1 MRRLTIVAALVLAA
15 GAAVDGQVFR
25 AGVDGITVVAS
36 VRQGNRPVGG
46 LTAADFQLT
55 DNGVAQTISSVS
67 AEKVPLDLTLLLD
80 LSSSVDGP
88 QLERLKK
95 AVTDTADLLRA
106 DDRIRLV
113 AISQVI
119 HEVFGFRSRSSPIVL
134 DGLRAEG
141 ATSLYDGLA
150 AMMMRPAEPGR
161 RQLVVAFTDGR
172 DSTSIVDE
180 KTALEIARRTD
191 SVVSIVVPVAS
202 EEAAVSRRLAQRNT
216 VDSLRGAA
224 NVSAGRGPIIG
235 ADGIP
240 TALSRLVAPTGGLV
254 IPLGTGES
262 VSRVFKTTL
271 EDFRASYVLQY
282 TAEGVPAEGWHE
294 LSVTV
299 KRRGRYDIRARKGY
313 MGRGK
318 IGSPEA
324 FRDTHSGT
332 RLVWPRAVPGTGD
345 IQVHD
350 RAGGGGRHLP
360 RQGGEF
366 RSGPQGR

>member
-1 MRRLTIVAALVLAA
+1 MRPLLVIAWMGLAA
-15 GAAVDGQVFR
+15 TVPSGGQVFR
-25 AGVDGITVVAS
+25 SGVDGITVVAS
-36 VRQGNRPVGG
+36 VRQGNKPVGG

-55 DNGVAQTISSVS
+55 DNGVPQQISSVA

-95 AVTDTADLLRA
+95 AVIDTADLLRP

-113 AISQVI
+113 AISQVLQEI
-119 HEVFGFRSRSSPIVL
+119 FGFRSRSAPIVL

-180 KTALEIARRTD
+180 KMTLEIARRTD
-191 SVVSIVVPVAS
+191 SVISIVVPVAA
-202 EEAAVSRRLAQRNT
+202 EDGAVSRRLAQRNT
-216 VDSLRGAA
+216 VDSLGGAG
-224 NVSAGRGPIIG
+224 NVAAGRGPIIS

-240 TALSRLVAPTGGLV
+240 TSLSQLVAPTGGLV
-254 IPLGTGES
+254 IPLGTSES
-262 VSRVFKTTL
+262 ISRVFRTTL

-282 TAEGVPAEGWHE
+282 TAEGVAPEGWHE
-294 LSVTV
+294 LSVSV

-313 MGRGK
+313 MGRSK

-324 FRDTHSGT
+324 FLDTHSDT

-345 IQVHD
+345 VQIHD
-350 RAGGGGRHLP
+350 GARRSGRHLP
-360 RQGGEF
+360 RQE
-366 RSGPQGR
+366 R